1 MEKHEVGTSTLHTST
16 STSSITQV
24 MLNHEPIGA
33 FPRHSGFTNIVS
45 QISDSSDEDNGR
57 LAKSNV
63 QK

>member
-1 MEKHEVGTSTLHTST
+1 MEKYEVGTSTLHTGN
-16 STSSITQV
+16 ITQV

-63 QK
+63 QKRH